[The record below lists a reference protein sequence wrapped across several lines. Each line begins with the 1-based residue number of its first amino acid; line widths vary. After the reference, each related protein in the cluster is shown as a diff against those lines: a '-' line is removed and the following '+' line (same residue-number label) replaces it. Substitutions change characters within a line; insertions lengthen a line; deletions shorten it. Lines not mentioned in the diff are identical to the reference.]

1 MLYKLRTKPQKP
13 KAKVGQLRQEGVLWF
28 DWFFLCKIKWIN
40 VGCNI
45 MPDTATSALLCYFF
59 MDDFGIFVLIF
70 FCVWMVFRI
79 FDHYLV
85 CVCYFC
91 LLCLWNDIFFCFVY
105 EMILQ
110 IKNLITWNI
119 TLFCVRMI
127 LNFYCWRIK
136 EIKIVYI
143 YVYIWVCVWISY
155 NS

>member
-1 MLYKLRTKPQKP
+1 MCCTNYEPSPRNP
-13 KAKVGQLRQEGVLWF
+13 KAKSANCDKRVFSDLT
-28 DWFFLCKIKWIN
+28 DFFLCKIKWIN

-59 MDDFGIFVLIF
+59 MDDFGIFVHF

-85 CVCYFC
+85 CVCFFFALFMKWYF
-91 LLCLWNDIFFCFVY
+91 FYFVY
-105 EMILQ
+105 ERISQ

-119 TLFCVRMI
+119 TLFFVRMI